1 MSATT
6 ATPFDAERVRAAFP
20 LLQRTVHGKSLV
32 YLDSGASAPMPL
44 PVIAAVDHYERYTH
58 SNVHRGVHRLSQ
70 EATEAYEGAREHV
83 RRFVN
88 ARSSREVV
96 FTRGTTEAINLVSQ
110 SWGRSQLH
118 AGDEVLIT
126 HLEHHANIVPWQ
138 LACRAT
144 GARLLAAPLTSRG
157 EVDMERFR
165 ALIGPRTRLIAVAHV
180 SNALGTVLPLAE
192 IGALAHARGIPWL
205 VDGAQAVAHERID
218 VQALGCDFYAF
229 SGHKMYGPTGI
240 GVLVGRETLLQSM
253 PPWQGGGDMIR
264 TVSIEQSEWN
274 DLPWKFEAGTPPI
287 ASAVGLG
294 AAVQFIE
301 SLDRPAMAAHEQAL
315 RQSAEAALCAIPGVR
330 IVGTAA
336 NKGPV
341 ISFTVDGVH
350 PHDIGTIVDLEGV
363 AIRTGHHCAMP
374 VMEFFGLPATARA
387 TLACFNTA
395 GDVQRL
401 AAAVRKVR
409 EVFA

>member
-1 MSATT
+1 MSAGYDV
-6 ATPFDAERVRAAFP
+6 AAVRAAFP

-44 PVIAAVDHYERYTH
+44 PVIAALDYYARNMH

-83 RRFVN
+83 RRFVH
-88 ARSSREVV
+88 ARNSREVL
-96 FTRGTTEAINLVSQ
+96 FTRGTTEAINLVAQ
-110 SWGRSQLH
+110 SWGRGQLH
-118 AGDEVLIT
+118 PGDELLIT
-126 HLEHHANIVPWQ
+126 MLEHHANIVPWQ
-138 LACRAT
+138 LVCRAT
-144 GARLLAAPLTSRG
+144 GARLVAAPLNSAG
-157 EVDMERFR
+157 ELDLERFK

-192 IGALAHARGIPWL
+192 IGALAQAHGIPWL

-240 GVLVGRETLLQSM
+240 GVLVGREALLQAM

-264 TVSIEQSEWN
+264 SVSIEQSEWN
-274 DLPWKFEAGTPPI
+274 ELPWKFEAGTPPI
-287 ASAVGLG
+287 AAAVGLG
-294 AAVQFIE
+294 AAVQFLE
-301 SLDRPAMAAHEQAL
+301 SLDRKAVAAHEQSL
-315 RQSAEAALCAIPGVR
+315 RLQIEAALMAIPGAR
-330 IVGTAA
+330 IIGTAA
-336 NKGPV
+336 RKGPV
-341 ISFTVDGVH
+341 VSFMLDGVH
-350 PHDIGTIVDLEGV
+350 PHDIGTILDLEGV

-395 GDVQRL
+395 TDVQRL
-401 AAAVRKVR
+401 AAAVHKVR
-409 EVFA
+409 EVFT

>member
-1 MSATT
+1 MSAGYDV
-6 ATPFDAERVRAAFP
+6 AQVRAAFP

-44 PVIAAVDHYERYTH
+44 PVIAALDYYARNMH

-83 RRFVN
+83 RRFVH
-88 ARSSREVV
+88 ARSSREVL
-96 FTRGTTEAINLVSQ
+96 FTRGTTEAINLVAQ
-110 SWGRSQLH
+110 SWGRGQLH
-118 AGDEVLIT
+118 PGDEVLIT
-126 HLEHHANIVPWQ
+126 LLEHHANIVPWQ
-138 LACRAT
+138 LVCRAT
-144 GARLLAAPLTSRG
+144 GARLVAAPLNSAG
-157 EVDMERFR
+157 ELDLQRFK

-180 SNALGTVLPLAE
+180 SNALGTMLPLAE
-192 IGALAHARGIPWL
+192 IGALAQAHGIPWL
-205 VDGAQAVAHERID
+205 IDGAQAVAHERID

-240 GVLVGRETLLQSM
+240 GVLVGREALLQAM

-264 TVSIEQSEWN
+264 SVSIEQSEWN
-274 DLPWKFEAGTPPI
+274 ELPWKFEAGTPPI
-287 ASAVGLG
+287 AAAVGLG
-294 AAVQFIE
+294 AAVQFLE
-301 SLDRPAMAAHEQAL
+301 SLDRVAVAAHEQAL
-315 RQSAEAALCAIPGVR
+315 RLQVEAALTAIPGVR

-336 NKGPV
+336 HKGPV
-341 ISFTVDGVH
+341 VSFTLAGVH
-350 PHDIGTIVDLEGV
+350 PHDIGTILDLEGV

-387 TLACFNTA
+387 TLACFNNA
-395 GDVQRL
+395 ADVQRL
-401 AAAVRKVR
+401 AAAVHKVR